1 LKVGIPSPKAARST
15 GPTAFLVAA
24 DGFLRPDLATEVL
37 LTLAT
42 YGWFCRPARLF
53 VLTLIA
59 LWLDLWLANPGL
71 YSLEPGV
78 PPKLLFDGSTTDPKK
93 PFFAG
98 VSLEY

>member
-42 YGWFCRPARLF
+42 YG
-53 VLTLIA
+53 
-59 LWLDLWLANPGL
+59 
-71 YSLEPGV
+71 
-78 PPKLLFDGSTTDPKK
+78 
-93 PFFAG
+93 
-98 VSLEY
+98 